1 MSIPTLSDSCDS
13 DALTGMHN
21 GIRAAIDENEELPQM
36 ALTSGESATNVDS
49 DAFGELGM
57 AEDPRLETAFQ
68 LIRDVI
74 ADADKRAAN
83 KMVERITSAAGIS
96 PPSQPQLFP
105 TAPPPDKRAPHG
117 SAGVLIDRALA
128 EAGDK
133 GLTVAG
139 IQAKAETEFERMVS
153 TSAIRNWLREC
164 ERKHPPKYR
173 QIGGVWFLAG
183 HGPTMKVVG

>member
-1 MSIPTLSDSCDS
+1 MSISASNDSCDG
-13 DALTGMHN
+13 DALSGMHDSI
-21 GIRAAIDENEELPQM
+21 GAVSD
-36 ALTSGESATNVDS
+36 SGEEYAEMPLTDGKSATNVDT

-74 ADADKRAAN
+74 ADADKRAAS

-96 PPSQPQLFP
+96 PREQPQLFQTP
-105 TAPPPDKRAPHG
+105 HSPDKRAPHG

-128 EAGDK
+128 EAGDN

-139 IQAKAETEFERMVS
+139 IQAKAETEFEKMVS

-164 ERKHPPKYR
+164 ERKHPPRYR
-173 QIGGVWFLAG
+173 QVGGVWFLAS